1 MLQAF
6 FLTIRMLMVPVRFG
20 RQPPPDADKDEASAS
35 KVVKHRIDRFF
46 NGEWA
51 DLYEEA
57 NAGLVQPVHVKS
69 EAEAAHV
76 LAAKVEMKARRIG
89 SQNATLLATLP
100 NQPSGTTRCM
110 GQ

>member
-1 MLQAF
+1 MA
-6 FLTIRMLMVPVRFG
+6 PVRFG
-20 RQPPPDADKDEASAS
+20 RQPPPDAGNDESSAT

-51 DLYEEA
+51 ALYDKA

-76 LAAKVEMKARRIG
+76 LAAKVEMKARHGCLQEARSSLMAKTG
-89 SQNATLLATLP
+89 LLPLSDP
-100 NQPSGTTRCM
+100 QV
-110 GQ
+110 